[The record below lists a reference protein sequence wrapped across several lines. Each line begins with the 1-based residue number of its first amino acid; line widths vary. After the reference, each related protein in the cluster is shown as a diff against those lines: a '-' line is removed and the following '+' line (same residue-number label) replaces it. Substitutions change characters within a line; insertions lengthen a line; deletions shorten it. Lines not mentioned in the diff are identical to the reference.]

1 MKISNKLFNEQSLS
15 QFSKNMENIQKI
27 QEKISS
33 GKNIIFASDDPVG
46 AVQLSGMK
54 DTLNKVE
61 RFIENSNIAVDRL
74 NLMDVTMVGVNNV
87 FIRAKELAVQ
97 ASNDIYGV
105 MDREAIAIEFDE
117 MKKELMTLANTQD
130 ATGTYIYAGYKTK
143 NMPFQIN
150 ANGTVDYKGD
160 RGVLNL
166 QVTES
171 RLVETSLDGST
182 VFQDIVTSE
191 GVSTDLFAAIDN
203 ISRSIRTA
211 AGGVEEAKAEGI
223 AKMSLTNANPG
234 TYSFTIK
241 SESKSED
248 FSLDITGSDLSDIR
262 TAINAAN
269 LDITATLEDS
279 NKTLKLVSNFGYDIE
294 FSNLQIQGI
303 DKAQDTPTSFF
314 TFQPVDAAGNKTANE
329 QTIYDK
335 DQTIASRLDELVT
348 IQSHVSNQRA
358 KVGARMNSAE
368 RLRDVLQERKILI
381 SQDVSDLQDADLASL
396 VTSLQAQLTSQEAS
410 QKAFINIA
418 KLNLFDFLS

>member
-1 MKISNKLFNEQSLS
+1 MKISNKLFNDQQLN

-27 QEKISS
+27 QDKISS

-54 DTLNKVE
+54 DNLSRVN
-61 RFIENSNIAVDRL
+61 RFIENSNIALDRL
-74 NLMDVTMVGVNNV
+74 HLMDATMEAINNV
-87 FIRAKELAVQ
+87 FIRAKELSVQ

-117 MKKELMTLANTQD
+117 MKNELMTLANTQD
-130 ATGTYIYAGYKTK
+130 STGTFIYAGFKTK
-143 NMPFQIN
+143 TSPFKMD
-150 ANGTVDYKGD
+150 ATGSVDYKGD

-171 RLVETSLDGST
+171 RLVETTIDGST

-191 GVSTDLFAAIDN
+191 GVSTDLFAALDN

-223 AKMSLTNANPG
+223 AKISLTNANPG

-241 SESKSED
+241 SGSKSAD
-248 FSLDITGSDLSDIR
+248 FSIDLTGSDLSDIR
-262 TAINAAN
+262 TAINGAN

-279 NKTLKLVSNFGYDIE
+279 NKTLKLVNNFGKDID
-294 FSNLQIQGI
+294 FGNLQITGI

-314 TFQPVDAAGNKTANE
+314 SFRSVDAAGNNLSNE

-358 KVGARMNSAE
+358 KVGARMNSSE
-368 RLRDVLQERKILI
+368 RLRDVLEERKILI
-381 SQDVSDLQDADLASL
+381 SQDVSDLEDADLATL
-396 VTSLQAQLTSQEAS
+396 VTSLQSQLTSQEAS

-418 KLNLFDFLS
+418 KLNLFDFLG

>member
-1 MKISNKLFNEQSLS
+1 MKISNKLFNDQQLS
-15 QFSKNMENIQKI
+15 QFSNNMEKIQKI
-27 QEKISS
+27 QDKISS

-54 DTLNKVE
+54 DNLSKVN
-61 RFIENSNIAVDRL
+61 RFIDNSNIALDRL
-74 NLMDVTMVGVNNV
+74 KLMDVTMQSVNNV
-87 FIRAKELAVQ
+87 FIRAKELSIQ
-97 ASNDIYGV
+97 AANDIYGA

-130 ATGTYIYAGYKTK
+130 STGTFIYAGFKTK
-143 NMPFQIN
+143 TSPFKMN
-150 ANGTVDYKGD
+150 ADGAVEYKGD

-171 RLVETSLDGST
+171 RLVETSIDGST

-211 AGGVEEAKAEGI
+211 ASGVEEAKAEGI
-223 AKMSLTNANPG
+223 AKLTLTNANPG

-241 SESKSED
+241 SGDKSND
-248 FSLDITGSDLSDIR
+248 FSIDITGNDLSDVAS
-262 TAINAAN
+262 AINGAN
-269 LDITATLEDS
+269 LDITATLEDT
-279 NKTLKLVSNFGYDIE
+279 NKTLKLVNAFGHDID
-294 FSNLQIQGI
+294 FGNLQITGI
-303 DKAQDTPTSFF
+303 DKAQVAPSSFF
-314 TFQPVDAAGNKTANE
+314 NFQAVDAAGNNLSNL

-335 DQTIASRLDELVT
+335 DQTIASRLDEIVT

-358 KVGARMNSAE
+358 KVGARMNSSE
-368 RLRDVLQERKILI
+368 RLRDILEERKILI
-381 SQDVSDLQDADLASL
+381 SQDVSKLQDADLASL
-396 VTSLQAQLTSQEAS
+396 VTSLQSQITSQEAS

-418 KLNLFDFLS
+418 KLNLFDFIS